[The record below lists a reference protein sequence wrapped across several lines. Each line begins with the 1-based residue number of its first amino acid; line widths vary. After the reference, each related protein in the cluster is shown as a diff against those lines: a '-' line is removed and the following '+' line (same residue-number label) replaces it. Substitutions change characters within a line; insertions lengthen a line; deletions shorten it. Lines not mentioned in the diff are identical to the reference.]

1 MRPLLNSLSILLLLI
16 PSAAQTATASRQKA
30 RVFISDSQSWE
41 MSGNAGGSSGAFAAH
56 SSGGA
61 RPQTAEIIKTFGERC
76 PNVIINNKPDKS
88 DYVVLLD
95 HEGGKGLVK
104 RDNKMAVFN
113 KDGDSIVSHSTRSL
127 GNAVKEACDAI
138 TSDWPSRV
146 EKSAAASQA
155 AQLLPVADKSM
166 GASSASKISV
176 SSIPANADIEVD
188 GSFVGNTPS
197 LVDVTPGEH
206 SVVVKKT
213 GFKSWERKL
222 KVTGGSVNVS
232 AELEKLP

>member
-16 PSAAQTATASRQKA
+16 PSAAQTATASGQKA

-41 MSGNAGGSSGAFAAH
+41 MSGTAGGSSGAFAAH

-127 GNAVKEACDAI
+127 GNAVKGACDAI
-138 TSDWPSRV
+138 TSDWLGRV

-176 SSIPANADIEVD
+176 
-188 GSFVGNTPS
+188 
-197 LVDVTPGEH
+197 
-206 SVVVKKT
+206 
-213 GFKSWERKL
+213 
-222 KVTGGSVNVS
+222 VNS
-232 AELEKLP
+232 RQR